1 MTANQMR
8 SFAIGLLVAAS
19 VCAVVYFSTPGQASV
34 AEKVEPITI
43 EVPREPEESEMKS
56 MLADKGYVILTESEL
71 EAQLDEVETKW
82 TEQLKEI
89 EKQQEKEQEEK
100 AKEKEKE
107 KKDDKESEVVYRTML
122 SVVSGMTS
130 IDVGDALVRANI
142 IESSREFSDEVEKK
156 GLAQNLRPGTYE
168 IDSSMSMSEVIS
180 IIFK

>member
-43 EVPREPEESEMKS
+43 EVPREPEESELKS

-100 AKEKEKE
+100 EKEKE
-107 KKDDKESEVVYRTML
+107 KQDDKESEVVYRTML